1 MIAYLEGNLT
11 HKTATLVH
19 LDIGGIA
26 YEVNISL
33 HTYTKL
39 EALEKAKLYT
49 RLIIRE
55 NDHTL
60 YGFFDIKEKDLF
72 TKLLSVKGIGPNTAR
87 VILSYLTPLE
97 TKKAILHDNV
107 AAFKKV
113 KGVGPKTAKQIILD
127 LKDKIS
133 KEQLEDGSPLETA
146 SPAPEQGNTLKNE
159 CVSALMNLGFQKVQ
173 VTKLVDRAMA
183 EHPDILQVEVLLR
196 TILKQL

>member
-11 HKTATLVH
+11 HKSATLVH

-26 YEVNISL
+26 YEVNVSL
-33 HTYTKL
+33 HTYTKI
-39 EALEKAKLYT
+39 ESLEKVRLYT

-60 YGFFDIKEKDLF
+60 YGFFDLEEKELF
-72 TKLLSVKGIGPNTAR
+72 SKLLSVKGIGPNTAR
-87 VILSYLTPLE
+87 VILSYLTPIE

-133 KEQLEDGSPLETA
+133 KEQLEIGPLKLPAEEVTEGSALR
-146 SPAPEQGNTLKNE
+146 SE
-159 CVSALMNLGFQKVQ
+159 CISALMNLGFQKAQ
-173 VTKLVDRAMA
+173 VVKLVDRALA
-183 EHPDILQVEVLLR
+183 ENEEITQVEVLLR